1 VNKFVVME
9 KDINM
14 PVMMVIQSMVMVAVI
29 NVKFKMDG
37 VVLVEV
43 RHQKVFV
50 PNLFQPEV
58 L

>member
-1 VNKFVVME
+1 ME

-29 NVKFKMDG
+29 NVKFKMAG

-43 RHQKVFV
+43 RHQKVLV